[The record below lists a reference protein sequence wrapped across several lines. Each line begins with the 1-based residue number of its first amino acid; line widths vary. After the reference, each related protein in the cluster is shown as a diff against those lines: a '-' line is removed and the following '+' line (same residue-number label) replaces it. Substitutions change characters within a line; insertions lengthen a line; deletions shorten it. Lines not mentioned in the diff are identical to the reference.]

1 MIEWYLINAI
11 AMIDKKNL
19 IWDGI
24 YCVIKFH
31 FIGV

>member
-1 MIEWYLINAI
+1 MIERYLINAI
-11 AMIDKKNL
+11 AKIDKKKL
-19 IWDGI
+19 IRDGI